1 MDASRFGNQ
10 SNKFTPHQPVRIS
23 AGFRLSL
30 ADGKQNREFAG
41 DRDKNSVDTENP
53 VLILQSDAGRHF
65 FAGISQ
71 SLAGGLKT
79 DDRRVNTRDSP

>member
-1 MDASRFGNQ
+1 MDASQFGNQ

-41 DRDKNSVDTENP
+41 DRDK
-53 VLILQSDAGRHF
+53 
-65 FAGISQ
+65 
-71 SLAGGLKT
+71 
-79 DDRRVNTRDSP
+79 TRWTPKIQL